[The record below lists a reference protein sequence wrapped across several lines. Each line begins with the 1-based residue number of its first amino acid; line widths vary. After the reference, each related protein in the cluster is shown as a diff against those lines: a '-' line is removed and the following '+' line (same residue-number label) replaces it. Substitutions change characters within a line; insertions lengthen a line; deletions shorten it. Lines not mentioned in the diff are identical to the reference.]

1 MLMKG
6 ARSSS
11 DKERKVH
18 GINQNT
24 MEFYYGSFSHKSAS
38 VFNIYFGIVS
48 LDNLLYSIFGN

>member
-1 MLMKG
+1 MKG

-11 DKERKVH
+11 EKERKVH

-38 VFNIYFGIVS
+38 VFNIFFGIILS